1 MDFKFGESKFCIS
14 FFSLIHSNCHR
25 SSSIFLIKLVKWE
38 MKWCKFWSI
47 KESQPLSWNKWNMEM
62 AVAKPGL
69 MPRGSWSL
77 YFLQRFFWKLACSS
91 GECNGARH
99 ILSFLPVL
107 DPPGCCTPYF
117 RQHGKKKKKRLI
129 LHTLTT
135 EGETARSLHGPQPEP
150 GGLQPSLR
158 GLCGHGCV
166 QRVSAWA
173 WIKARYGWLW
183 IGRVTL
189 PLDLT
194 PICDLCTR
202 KNPFYSRYE
211 RNGISAATKQT
222 KKTNVILRQEPSS
235 S

>member
-1 MDFKFGESKFCIS
+1 MQVLIYQGITASKLKQVKYGNGCCKTRPDAKGKLKPL
-14 FFSLIHSNCHR
+14 FSSKIL
-25 SSSIFLIKLVKWE
+25 LKV
-38 MKWCKFWSI
+38 
-47 KESQPLSWNKWNMEM
+47 
-62 AVAKPGL
+62 
-69 MPRGSWSL
+69 SL
-77 YFLQRFFWKLACSS
+77 FLQWMQWCPPYSVISS
-91 GECNGARH
+91 CVGSSWLLYSLLSAAR
-99 ILSFLPVL
+99 
-107 DPPGCCTPYF
+107 
-117 RQHGKKKKKRLI
+117 KKKKKRLI

-202 KNPFYSRYE
+202 KTPFYSRYE

-222 KKTNVILRQEPSS
+222 KKNQCDSQTGAIIFIGKTALGNQRFFFFFIPV
-235 S
+235 

>member
-107 DPPGCCTPYF
+107 DPPGCCTSYF
-117 RQHGKKKKKRLI
+117 RQHGKKKRKDLFCI
-129 LHTLTT
+129 HW
-135 EGETARSLHGPQPEP
+135 PQREKQ
-150 GGLQPSLR
+150 L
-158 GLCGHGCV
+158 GLCMALSRSQEVYSPLLGVFVATAVSKESVLEHG
-166 QRVSAWA
+166 
-173 WIKARYGWLW
+173 
-183 IGRVTL
+183 
-189 PLDLT
+189 
-194 PICDLCTR
+194 
-202 KNPFYSRYE
+202 
-211 RNGISAATKQT
+211 
-222 KKTNVILRQEPSS
+222 LRQGMGDCE
-235 S
+235 